1 MKKTQLFAA
10 VTSAVTLAALLY
22 RQLELPSLS
31 GRTVLITG
39 GSRGLG
45 LAMAREFGRR
55 GAQLILVARK
65 GAELSGAHADLVRCG
80 ISSDAIR
87 THVCDVTDPEQTA
100 TLGTLGAVDILVNNA
115 GVMATGSPVQAY
127 FKGDAQAEYKWFSA
141 AANLPF
147 TSVNASHAAR
157 RIVAAALHGTPEI
170 TVGLHAL
177 LPARLGNLFPS
188 VTAAGLSLANA
199 LLPGN
204 PRSPEREQ
212 EAEPVQGRLFEGSL
226 PSPVERLNHRNMARF
241 NQ

>member
-87 THVCDVTDPEQTA
+87 TEQTA